1 MFAATAPE
9 VNVEDDK
16 DSDEWVE
23 PLAILDEMGAQTDA
37 EGQPSASS
45 MATGTASSE
54 FNPLFYDAVLMDYIH
69 EIMAGDSKKLS
80 RLAGDMWKSINSEDD
95 ASSLN

>member
-9 VNVEDDK
+9 VNVEDDN
-16 DSDEWVE
+16 DSDEWVV
-23 PLAILDEMGAQTDA
+23 PKAVLDEMGAQTDA

-45 MATGTASSE
+45 MATGTPLLE

-69 EIMAGDSKKLS
+69 EIMAGDSKKLTKVV
-80 RLAGDMWKSINSEDD
+80 ADMWKSINSEDN
-95 ASSLN
+95 ALSLN

>member
-54 FNPLFYDAVLMDYIH
+54 FNPQFYDAVLMDYIH
-69 EIMAGDSKKLS
+69 EIMAGDSKKLTKVV
-80 RLAGDMWKSINSEDD
+80 ADMWKSIHNEDN
-95 ASSLN
+95 ALSLN

>member
-9 VNVEDDK
+9 VNVEDDN

-23 PLAILDEMGAQTDA
+23 PLKPVDEMGAQTDA

-45 MATGTASSE
+45 E
-54 FNPLFYDAVLMDYIH
+54 FNHKFYDAVLMDYIH
-69 EIMAGDSKKLS
+69 EMMAGDSKKLS
-80 RLAGDMWKSINSEDD
+80 RLAVDMWNSINYEDN
-95 ASSLN
+95 ALSLN

>member
-45 MATGTASSE
+45 E
-54 FNPLFYDAVLMDYIH
+54 FNHKFYDAVLMDYIH
-69 EIMAGDSKKLS
+69 ETMAGDNKKL
-80 RLAGDMWKSINSEDD
+80 LKVAADILTSIKHEDN
-95 ASSLN
+95 ALSLN